1 MIYDIVIKRMM
12 LRQIFVEADSKEE
25 ALDKVDQI
33 SPADIPLANW
43 NNDCI
48 DPIEDDIREFRN
60 LKDAREFYGN
70 GDDIPAYRVLAGR
83 LFEIKEKE
91 E

>member
-12 LRQIFVEADSKEE
+12 LKQIFVEADSKEE

-48 DPIEDDIREFRN
+48 DPIEDDVKEFRD
-60 LKDAREFYGN
+60 LKEAREFYDN
-70 GDDIPAYRVLAGR
+70 GDDIPAYRVLAGS
-83 LFEIKEKE
+83 LFEIKEE
-91 E
+91 A

>member
-12 LRQIFVEADSKEE
+12 LKQIFVEADSKEE

-48 DPIEDDIREFRN
+48 DPIEDDVREFRN
-60 LKDAREFYGN
+60 LKDAREFYDN
-70 GDDIPAYRVLAGR
+70 GDDIPAYRVLAGS
-83 LFEIKEKE
+83 LFEIKEE
-91 E
+91 S